1 MLVGFFLFPIRRIEK
16 VFFMAGHLALI
27 QSLGVLKLSSQILS
41 MKYSL
46 EVKEACVLSEEQNRV
61 P

>member
-1 MLVGFFLFPIRRIEK
+1 
-16 VFFMAGHLALI
+16 MAGHLALI